1 MYTADKLLVGFLSS
15 STAGIGKFNED
26 LTPVFAASPALYQ
39 FSFFEAINSANHSRR
54 VNIQIPGNAA
64 DGTGFS
70 VYLGF
75 VNQAQDHKL
84 GHAKSVL
91 VRMLEACP
99 HHFAQVRE
107 RCTKSFYLLVY
118 C

>member
-1 MYTADKLLVGFLSS
+1 MRFQASRAAS
-15 STAGIGKFNED
+15 ISKFNED
-26 LTPVFAASPALYQ
+26 LAPVLAVPPAFYQSP
-39 FSFFEAINSANHSRR
+39 FFEAVNSANHRRR
-54 VNIQIPGNAA
+54 VNSQKPGNAA

-107 RCTKSFYLLVY
+107 RSTKSFYLLVY